1 MSVLEGLG
9 VSSGITSGCDD
20 NTQLLLLSGPGTCKY
35 DLSKPL
41 LEDFL
46 TFLVQIPAFGDA
58 VSFSCL
64 LGFQGILAVSSNVT
78 ETIHVELKSN
88 IKSHI
93 QQ

>member
-9 VSSGITSGCDD
+9 VSSGITSGCD
-20 NTQLLLLSGPGTCKY
+20 TQYSITLIGTCKY

-58 VSFSCL
+58 VSLSCL